1 MMVED
6 SMLMAPTMAP
16 AAGAPSQEKIW
27 TNRCEFGDLESELE
41 RSAALTNRSEN
52 RAEGTGFDPAVCRN
66 VKHHRILPQKSFS
79 RQRLQSF
86 GRIRLFPIVWD
97 HLAMKPAQFQHS
109 FARPVATPS

>member
-1 MMVED
+1 MMFED

-27 TNRCEFGDLESELE
+27 TNRCEVGDLESELE

-66 VKHHRILPQKSFS
+66 VKHPRILPQKFFS
-79 RQRLQSF
+79 QQRLQSF
-86 GRIRLFPIVWD
+86 GQSRSLPIVWH
-97 HLAMKPAQFQHS
+97 HLAMISAQFQHS
-109 FARPVATPS
+109 RSQTPTTQ